1 MAQDANNSTAAPPI
15 AAEATPVAAETT
27 QATAMPTPD
36 AAATENSTEA
46 MQATTASTPTV
57 GVNAGE
63 LTVNIPQLATPG
75 MNDAPVVSAQSLLQ
89 NNEALALTNMGF
101 DHLIETADPVG
112 LTVLFVM
119 SVMSVS
125 TWYYIFYNVF
135 RAFAV
140 NARTAGVMARFWD
153 APTPAEASAAMEAEP
168 DYEPFS
174 KIALAAANAAAHH
187 ADAQGG
193 RMAEAL
199 SRQEFIDRAI
209 KQSSSRETA
218 KFDSGLTL
226 LATVGSTAPFVG
238 LFGTVWGIYHALVGI
253 GQQKRVSMDVVA
265 GPVGEA
271 LIMTCIGLGVAIP
284 SVLAYNYFVRGNNR
298 MKDKIETFSKDLFD
312 FFATGER
319 VRLVKYGARQSEPR
333 VV

>member
-1 MAQDANNSTAAPPI
+1 MAQDANNPAVSTPVVAETPAAPSVP
-15 AAEATPVAAETT
+15 AAV
-27 QATAMPTPD
+27 
-36 AAATENSTEA
+36 ENSTTT
-46 MQATTASTPTV
+46 MQTSAVPTV
-57 GVNAGE
+57 GVNGDE

-101 DHLIETADPVG
+101 DHLIHSADPVG
-112 LTVLFVM
+112 LTVLFVL
-119 SVMSVS
+119 SVMSVG
-125 TWYYIFYNVF
+125 TWYYIFFNLF
-135 RAFAV
+135 RAFVV
-140 NARTAGVMARFWD
+140 NARTKIVMNNFWD
-153 APTPAEASAAMEAEP
+153 AATPAQASAAMEAEP
-168 DYEPFS
+168 NYEPFS
-174 KIALAAANAAAHH
+174 KIALAAADAAHHH

-209 KQSSSRETA
+209 KQSATRETA

-298 MKDKIETFSKDLFD
+298 MKDKVETFSKDLFD

>member
-1 MAQDANNSTAAPPI
+1 MAQDSNTNATTDAASANPAVETAGETTTVDVQLPTDAAAQAP
-15 AAEATPVAAETT
+15 AAETPT
-27 QATAMPTPD
+27 ATLGQD
-36 AAATENSTEA
+36 GQLE
-46 MQATTASTPTV
+46 
-57 GVNAGE
+57 
-63 LTVNIPQLATPG
+63 VNIPSLGKPG
-75 MNDAPVVSAQSLLQ
+75 ENEAPVVSAQSLIQ
-89 NNEALALTNMGF
+89 NNEALALTKMGF
-101 DHLIETADPVG
+101 SHLLQNSDPVG
-112 LTVLFVM
+112 LVVLGVLSLM
-119 SVMSVS
+119 SVL
-125 TWYYIFYNVF
+125 TWYYVCFNTF
-135 RAFAV
+135 RTFVV
-140 NARTAGVMARFWD
+140 NRRTNKVLENFW
-153 APTPAEASAAMEAEP
+153 SATRPQEVQEAMEAEP

-174 KIALAAANAAAHH
+174 KIALAASDAAAHH

-209 KQSSSRETA
+209 KQSADRETSR
-218 KFDSGLTL
+218 FDSGLTL

-284 SVLAYNYFVRGNNR
+284 SVLAYNYFVRSNN
-298 MKDKIETFSKDLFD
+298 KIKAKVEMFSKDLFD

-319 VRLVKYGARQSEPR
+319 VRSVKYGTRQSEPR

>member
-1 MAQDANNSTAAPPI
+1 MAQDSNANATTDAATANP
-15 AAEATPVAAETT
+15 AAQPAGEATVDV
-27 QATAMPTPD
+27 QLPTD
-36 AAATENSTEA
+36 AAAQVPAE
-46 MQATTASTPTV
+46 TPTATL
-57 GVNAGE
+57 GQDGQLE
-63 LTVNIPQLATPG
+63 VNIPSLGKPG
-75 MNDAPVVSAQSLLQ
+75 ENEAPVVSAQSLIQ
-89 NNEALALTNMGF
+89 NNEALALTKMGF
-101 DHLIETADPVG
+101 SHLLQNSDPVG
-112 LTVLFVM
+112 LIVLGVLSLM
-119 SVMSVS
+119 SVL
-125 TWYYIFYNVF
+125 TWYYVCFNTF
-135 RAFAV
+135 RTFVV
-140 NARTAGVMARFWD
+140 NRRTNKVLENFW
-153 APTPAEASAAMEAEP
+153 SATRPQEVQEAMEAEP

-174 KIALAAANAAAHH
+174 KIALAASDAAAHH

-209 KQSSSRETA
+209 KQSADRETA
-218 KFDSGLTL
+218 RFDSGLTL

-284 SVLAYNYFVRGNNR
+284 SVLAYNYFVRSNN
-298 MKDKIETFSKDLFD
+298 KIKAKVEMFSKDLFD

-319 VRLVKYGARQSEPR
+319 VRSVKYGTRQSEPR

>member
-1 MAQDANNSTAAPPI
+1 MAQDANTPSATASPAIEAAPAATTPI
-15 AAEATPVAAETT
+15 EAAPTATIQTNAEGELAVSIPTLAAPAGAEAP
-27 QATAMPTPD
+27 
-36 AAATENSTEA
+36 S
-46 MQATTASTPTV
+46 
-57 GVNAGE
+57 
-63 LTVNIPQLATPG
+63 
-75 MNDAPVVSAQSLLQ
+75 VSAQTLIQ
-89 NNEALALTNMGF
+89 QNEALALTKMGF
-101 DHLIETADPVG
+101 SHLLQNSDLVG
-112 LTVLFVM
+112 LIVLAVM
-119 SVMSVS
+119 SVMSVL
-125 TWYYIFYNVF
+125 TWYYIFYNAF
-135 RAFAV
+135 RAFVV
-140 NARTAGVMARFWD
+140 NRRTSTVLENFWS
-153 APTPAEASAAMEAEP
+153 ASTPRQAAEAMEAEP
-168 DYEPFS
+168 QFEPFS
-174 KIALAAANAAAHH
+174 KIALAAADAAAHH
-187 ADAQGG
+187 ADSQGG

-209 KQSSSRETA
+209 TQAAVRETA

-284 SVLAYNYFVRGNNR
+284 SVLAYNFFVRTNNR
-298 MKDKIETFSKDLFD
+298 LKNKIETFTKDLFD

-319 VRLVKYGARQSEPR
+319 VRIVKYGSRQSEAR

>member
-1 MAQDANNSTAAPPI
+1 MAQDANNSAAPTP
-15 AAEATPVAAETT
+15 AVVETTPTPVVVETT
-27 QATAMPTPD
+27 PTPAPAVD
-36 AAATENSTEA
+36 SSTPPMSTGAATDVG
-46 MQATTASTPTV
+46 TPTV
-57 GVNAGE
+57 GVDNGE
-63 LTVNIPQLATPG
+63 LTVNIPQLVAPG

-101 DHLIETADPVG
+101 DHLIQSSDPVG

-119 SVMSVS
+119 SVMSIG
-125 TWYYIFYNVF
+125 TWYYIFFNVF
-135 RAFAV
+135 RAFVV
-140 NARTAGVMARFWD
+140 NARTVGVMTRFWD
-153 APTPAEASAAMEAEP
+153 ATTPAEAAAAMEAEP

-174 KIALAAANAAAHH
+174 KIALAAADAAAHH
-187 ADAQGG
+187 ADVQGG

-209 KQSSSRETA
+209 KQSATRETG

-238 LFGTVWGIYHALVGI
+238 LFGTVWGIYHALIGI

-284 SVLAYNYFVRGNNR
+284 SVLAYNYFVRSNNKL
-298 MKDKIETFSKDLFD
+298 KDKIETFSKDLFD

-319 VRLVKYGARQSEPR
+319 VRMVKYGARQSEPR

>member
-1 MAQDANNSTAAPPI
+1 MAQDANTPSAAAPVS
-15 AAEATPVAAETT
+15 AVVESPVVDVSA
-27 QATAMPTPD
+27 PV
-36 AAATENSTEA
+36 
-46 MQATTASTPTV
+46 TTAPTV
-57 GVNAGE
+57 GTEAGE
-63 LTVNIPQLATPG
+63 LTVNIPQLAMPG
-75 MNDAPVVSAQSLLQ
+75 MNDAPAVSAQTLLQ

-101 DHLIETADPVG
+101 NHLLHNSDPVG
-112 LTVLFVM
+112 LTVLFILSAM
-119 SVMSVS
+119 SVG
-125 TWYYIFYNVF
+125 TWYYIFFNSF
-135 RAFAV
+135 RAFVV
-140 NARTAGVMARFWD
+140 NARTLGVMTRFWD
-153 APTPAEASAAMEAEP
+153 AATPSEAANSMRAEP

-174 KIALAAANAAAHH
+174 KIALAAADAAAHH

-209 KQSSSRETA
+209 KQSASRESN

-298 MKDKIETFSKDLFD
+298 LKSKIETFTKDLFD

>member
-1 MAQDANNSTAAPPI
+1 MAQDANSSATATPIAAQAAPTTPISSTAAP
-15 AAEATPVAAETT
+15 ATIDST
-27 QATAMPTPD
+27 QA
-36 AAATENSTEA
+36 
-46 MQATTASTPTV
+46 MQSSEGPTV
-57 GVNAGE
+57 GMDSGE
-63 LTVNIPQLATPG
+63 LVVNIPQLAAPG

-101 DHLIETADPVG
+101 DHLIQSADPVG

-119 SVMSVS
+119 SVMSVA
-125 TWYYIFYNVF
+125 TWYYIFFNVF
-135 RAFAV
+135 RAFVV
-140 NARTAGVMARFWD
+140 NARTVGVMARFWD
-153 APTPAEASAAMEAEP
+153 ATTPAEAAAAMEAEP

-174 KIALAAANAAAHH
+174 KIAIAAADAAAHH

-209 KQSSSRETA
+209 KQSATRETG
-218 KFDSGLTL
+218 KFDTGLTL

-238 LFGTVWGIYHALVGI
+238 LFGTVWGIYHALIGI
-253 GQQKRVSMDVVA
+253 GEQKRVSMDVVA

-284 SVLAYNYFVRGNNR
+284 AVLAYNYFVRGNNI
-298 MKDKIETFSKDLFD
+298 MKDKVETFSKDLFD

>member
-1 MAQDANNSTAAPPI
+1 MAQDAN
-15 AAEATPVAAETT
+15 TPVAAAPGAEAAPAVEQT
-27 QATAMPTPD
+27 ATAAP
-36 AAATENSTEA
+36 AAATVQTSAEGDIQVSIPSLAAPGAAEA
-46 MQATTASTPTV
+46 PS
-57 GVNAGE
+57 
-63 LTVNIPQLATPG
+63 
-75 MNDAPVVSAQSLLQ
+75 VSAQTLIQ
-89 NNEALALTNMGF
+89 QNEALALTKMGF
-101 DHLIETADPVG
+101 GHLIQNSDIVG
-112 LTVLFVM
+112 LMVLAIM
-119 SVMSVS
+119 SVMSVL
-125 TWYYIFYNVF
+125 TWYYIFYNSFKTFVVK
-135 RAFAV
+135 R
-140 NARTAGVMARFWD
+140 RTQSVMENFWG
-153 APTPAEASAAMEAEP
+153 ANTPQLAAQAMEAEP

-174 KIALAAANAAAHH
+174 KIALAAASAAAHH
-187 ADAQGG
+187 ADSQGG

-209 KQSSSRETA
+209 TQSAVRESA

-284 SVLAYNYFVRGNNR
+284 SVLAYNFFVRSNNR
-298 MKDKIETFSKDLFD
+298 LKNKIETFTKDLFD

-319 VRLVKYGARQSEPR
+319 VRVVKYGSRQSEPR
-333 VV
+333 IV

>member
-1 MAQDANNSTAAPPI
+1 MAQDANNSTAPVSEAPAVE
-15 AAEATPVAAETT
+15 AASVAPVAAES
-27 QATAMPTPD
+27 MP
-36 AAATENSTEA
+36 
-46 MQATTASTPTV
+46 ATTAVDSAAVPTIAV
-57 GVNAGE
+57 DSGE
-63 LTVNIPQLATPG
+63 LTVNIPQLAVPG
-75 MNDAPVVSAQSLLQ
+75 MNDAPAVSAQSLLQ

-101 DHLIETADPVG
+101 DHLIQSADPVG

-119 SVMSVS
+119 SVMSVG

-135 RAFAV
+135 RAFVV
-140 NARTAGVMARFWD
+140 NARTLGVMTKFWD
-153 APTPAEASAAMEAEP
+153 ATTPAEASEAMQAEP

-209 KQSSSRETA
+209 KQSAVRESA

-253 GQQKRVSMDVVA
+253 GQSKRVSMDVVA

>member
-1 MAQDANNSTAAPPI
+1 MAQDANSSATAIPIAAQAAPTTPISSTAAP
-15 AAEATPVAAETT
+15 ATIDST
-27 QATAMPTPD
+27 QA
-36 AAATENSTEA
+36 
-46 MQATTASTPTV
+46 MQSNEGPTV
-57 GVNAGE
+57 GMDSGE
-63 LTVNIPQLATPG
+63 LVVNIPQLAAPG

-101 DHLIETADPVG
+101 DHLIQSADPVG

-119 SVMSVS
+119 SVMSVA
-125 TWYYIFYNVF
+125 TWYYIFFNVF
-135 RAFAV
+135 RAFVV
-140 NARTAGVMARFWD
+140 NARTVGVMARFWD
-153 APTPAEASAAMEAEP
+153 ATTPAEAAAAMEAEP

-174 KIALAAANAAAHH
+174 KIAIAAADAAAHH

-209 KQSSSRETA
+209 KQSATRETG
-218 KFDSGLTL
+218 KFDTGLTL

-238 LFGTVWGIYHALVGI
+238 LFGTVWGIYHALIGI
-253 GQQKRVSMDVVA
+253 GEQKRVSMDVVA

-284 SVLAYNYFVRGNNR
+284 AVLAYNYFVRGNNI
-298 MKDKIETFSKDLFD
+298 MKEKVETFSKDLFD

>member
-1 MAQDANNSTAAPPI
+1 VAQDSNPVAPTAAPTVAPVT
-15 AAEATPVAAETT
+15 APAE
-27 QATAMPTPD
+27 QTAPTPAGQAD
-36 AAATENSTEA
+36 TAVSAPQTAQAATVET
-46 MQATTASTPTV
+46 
-57 GVNAGE
+57 NANGE
-63 LTVNIPQLATPG
+63 LQVNIPQMAKPG
-75 MNDAPVVSAQSLLQ
+75 ENEAPVVSAQSLIQ
-89 NNEALALTNMGF
+89 NNEALALTKMGF
-101 DHLIETADPVG
+101 NHLLQQSDIVG
-112 LTVLFVM
+112 LSVLFTLSAM
-119 SVMSVS
+119 SVF
-125 TWYYIFYNVF
+125 TWYYICFNTF
-135 RAFAV
+135 RSWV
-140 NARTAGVMARFWD
+140 VKRRTASVMRNFWD
-153 APTPAEASAAMEAEP
+153 ANTSQDAVNSMETEP

-174 KIALAAANAAAHH
+174 KIALAAASAAAHH
-187 ADAQGG
+187 ADSKGG

-209 KQSSSRETA
+209 SQSATRETA

-253 GQQKRVSMDVVA
+253 GAQKRVSMDVVA

-284 SVLAYNYFVRGNNR
+284 SVLAYNFFVRSNN
-298 MKDKIETFSKDLFD
+298 KIKGQVETFSKDLFD

-319 VRLVKYGARQSEPR
+319 VRMVKYGARQSEPR

>member
-1 MAQDANNSTAAPPI
+1 MAQDANSSAAAEVAPVSTTAAP
-15 AAEATPVAAETT
+15 
-27 QATAMPTPD
+27 AMD
-36 AAATENSTEA
+36 SSAEA
-46 MQATTASTPTV
+46 MQSSAVPTV
-57 GVNAGE
+57 GVDAGE
-63 LTVNIPQLATPG
+63 LTVNIPQLASPG
-75 MNDAPVVSAQSLLQ
+75 FNDAPVVSAQSLLQ

-101 DHLIETADPVG
+101 DHLIHSADPVG

-119 SVMSVS
+119 SVMSVG
-125 TWYYIFYNVF
+125 TWYYIFFNLF
-135 RAFAV
+135 RSFVV
-140 NARTAGVMARFWD
+140 NSRTEGVMTKFWD
-153 APTPAEASAAMEAEP
+153 ATTPAEASAAMEAEP

-174 KIALAAANAAAHH
+174 KIALAAADAASHH

-209 KQSSSRETA
+209 KQSAMRETGR
-218 KFDSGLTL
+218 FDSGLTL

-284 SVLAYNYFVRGNNR
+284 AVLAYNYFVRGNNR
-298 MKDKIETFSKDLFD
+298 MKDKVETFSKDLFD

>member
-1 MAQDANNSTAAPPI
+1 MAQDANSSATATPIAAQAAPTTPISSTAAP
-15 AAEATPVAAETT
+15 ATIDST
-27 QATAMPTPD
+27 QA
-36 AAATENSTEA
+36 
-46 MQATTASTPTV
+46 MQSNEGPTV
-57 GVNAGE
+57 GMESGE
-63 LTVNIPQLATPG
+63 LVVNIPQLAAPG

-101 DHLIETADPVG
+101 DHLIQSADPVG

-119 SVMSVS
+119 SVMSVA
-125 TWYYIFYNVF
+125 TWYYIFFNVF
-135 RAFAV
+135 RAFVV
-140 NARTAGVMARFWD
+140 NARTVGVMARFWD
-153 APTPAEASAAMEAEP
+153 ATTPAEAAAAMEAEP

-174 KIALAAANAAAHH
+174 KIAIAAADAAAHH

-209 KQSSSRETA
+209 KQSATRETG
-218 KFDSGLTL
+218 KFDTGLTL

-238 LFGTVWGIYHALVGI
+238 LFGTVWGIYHALIGI
-253 GQQKRVSMDVVA
+253 GEQKRVSMDVVA

-284 SVLAYNYFVRGNNR
+284 AVLAYNYFVRGNNI
-298 MKDKIETFSKDLFD
+298 MKDKVETFSKDLFD

>member
-1 MAQDANNSTAAPPI
+1 MAQDANTTSPAEQQTNAAVLVDPAAAASPSAPITAAPTI
-15 AAEATPVAAETT
+15 GT
-27 QATAMPTPD
+27 D
-36 AAATENSTEA
+36 
-46 MQATTASTPTV
+46 
-57 GVNAGE
+57 AGE
-63 LTVNIPQLATPG
+63 LTVNIPQLAMPG
-75 MNDAPVVSAQSLLQ
+75 MNDAPAVSAQTLLQ

-101 DHLIETADPVG
+101 NHLLHNSDPVG
-112 LTVLFVM
+112 LTVLFILSAM
-119 SVMSVS
+119 SVG
-125 TWYYIFYNVF
+125 TWYYIFFNTF
-135 RAFAV
+135 RAFVV
-140 NARTAGVMARFWD
+140 NARTSGVMTRFWD
-153 APTPAEASAAMEAEP
+153 ANAPADAANAMRAEP

-174 KIALAAANAAAHH
+174 KIALAAADAAAHH

-209 KQSSSRETA
+209 KQSAARESN

-298 MKDKIETFSKDLFD
+298 LKSKIETFSKDLFD

>member
-1 MAQDANNSTAAPPI
+1 M
-15 AAEATPVAAETT
+15 
-27 QATAMPTPD
+27 
-36 AAATENSTEA
+36 
-46 MQATTASTPTV
+46 
-57 GVNAGE
+57 
-63 LTVNIPQLATPG
+63 VNIPQLATPG
-75 MNDAPVVSAQSLLQ
+75 FNDAPAVSAQSLLQ

-101 DHLIETADPVG
+101 DHLIHSADPVG

-119 SVMSVS
+119 AVMSVG
-125 TWYYIFYNVF
+125 TWYYIFFNLF
-135 RAFAV
+135 RAFVV
-140 NARTAGVMARFWD
+140 NARTAGVMMNFWD

-174 KIALAAANAAAHH
+174 KIAIAAADAASHH

-209 KQSSSRETA
+209 KQSATRETG
-218 KFDSGLTL
+218 KFDTGLTL

-238 LFGTVWGIYHALVGI
+238 LFGTVWGIYHALIGI
-253 GQQKRVSMDVVA
+253 GAQKRVSMDVVA

-284 SVLAYNYFVRGNNR
+284 AVLAYNYFVRGNNI
-298 MKDKIETFSKDLFD
+298 MKDKVETFSKDLFD

>member
-1 MAQDANNSTAAPPI
+1 MAQDANSSAAAEVAPVSTTAAP
-15 AAEATPVAAETT
+15 
-27 QATAMPTPD
+27 AMD
-36 AAATENSTEA
+36 SSAEA
-46 MQATTASTPTV
+46 MQSSAVPTV
-57 GVNAGE
+57 GVDAGE
-63 LTVNIPQLATPG
+63 LTVNIPQLASPG
-75 MNDAPVVSAQSLLQ
+75 FNDAPVVSAQSLLQ

-101 DHLIETADPVG
+101 DHLIHSADPVG

-119 SVMSVS
+119 SVMSVG
-125 TWYYIFYNVF
+125 TWYYIFFNLF
-135 RAFAV
+135 RSFVV
-140 NARTAGVMARFWD
+140 NARTEAVMTNFWD
-153 APTPAEASAAMEAEP
+153 ATTPAEASAAMEAEP

-174 KIALAAANAAAHH
+174 KIALAAADAASHH

-193 RMAEAL
+193 RMAESL

-209 KQSSSRETA
+209 KQSATREA
-218 KFDSGLTL
+218 GRFDSGLTL

-284 SVLAYNYFVRGNNR
+284 AVLAYNYFVRGNNR
-298 MKDKIETFSKDLFD
+298 MKDKVETFSKDLFD

>member
-1 MAQDANNSTAAPPI
+1 MAQDANSSATATPIAAQAAPTTPISSTAAP
-15 AAEATPVAAETT
+15 ATIDST
-27 QATAMPTPD
+27 QA
-36 AAATENSTEA
+36 
-46 MQATTASTPTV
+46 MQSNEGPTV
-57 GVNAGE
+57 GMDSGE
-63 LTVNIPQLATPG
+63 LVVNIPQLAAPG

-101 DHLIETADPVG
+101 DHLIQSADPVG

-119 SVMSVS
+119 SVMSVA
-125 TWYYIFYNVF
+125 TWYYIFFNVF
-135 RAFAV
+135 RAFVV
-140 NARTAGVMARFWD
+140 NARTVGVMARFWD
-153 APTPAEASAAMEAEP
+153 ATTPAEAAAAMEAEP

-174 KIALAAANAAAHH
+174 KIAIAAADAAAHH

-209 KQSSSRETA
+209 KQSATRETG
-218 KFDSGLTL
+218 KFDTGLTL

-238 LFGTVWGIYHALVGI
+238 LFGTVWGIYHALIGI
-253 GQQKRVSMDVVA
+253 GEQKRVSMDVVA

-284 SVLAYNYFVRGNNR
+284 AVLAYNYFVRGNNI
-298 MKDKIETFSKDLFD
+298 MKDKVETFSKDLFD

>member
-1 MAQDANNSTAAPPI
+1 MAQDSNSTAN
-15 AAEATPVAAETT
+15 AAPVAAETAVPT
-27 QATAMPTPD
+27 TATD
-36 AAATENSTEA
+36 AAAVQSSA
-46 MQATTASTPTV
+46 DPMQTSAVPTV
-57 GVNAGE
+57 AVDGGE

-75 MNDAPVVSAQSLLQ
+75 MNDAPAVSAQSLLQ

-101 DHLIETADPVG
+101 DHLIQSADPVG
-112 LTVLFVM
+112 MTVLFVM
-119 SVMSVS
+119 SVMSIG

-135 RAFAV
+135 RSFVV
-140 NARTAGVMARFWD
+140 NARTAGVMTRFWD
-153 APTPAEASAAMEAEP
+153 ATTPAEASAAMEAEP

-174 KIALAAANAAAHH
+174 KIALAASNAAAHH

-209 KQSSSRETA
+209 KQSAARETA

-284 SVLAYNYFVRGNNR
+284 SVLAYNYFIRGNNR
-298 MKDKIETFSKDLFD
+298 LKDKVETFSKDLFD

-319 VRLVKYGARQSEPR
+319 VRMVKYGARQSEPR